1 MTHESH
7 VTDPNDP
14 MGIQE
19 AKRAAD
25 STSEGGGTGLSFGDG
40 SKTLVT

>member
-25 STSEGGGTGLSFGDG
+25 STSEGGGTDCHLGMGQNPG
-40 SKTLVT
+40 T